1 MGKLNFTKEE
11 LETKYREKLDSFLD
25 DCDWITHVNGYMI
38 CSLVVNSLKDFKLET
53 TTEKLYKMYS
63 LKVKSLGLTDEEWR
77 TTYGISEIIGLIY
90 NLIEEGI

>member
-11 LETKYREKLDSFLD
+11 LETKYREKLDVFLD
-25 DCDWITHVNGYMI
+25 DCDWITHVTGYMV
-38 CSLVVNSLKDFKLET
+38 CSLVVNSLKDFKLEIA
-53 TTEKLYKMYS
+53 TEELYERYG

-90 NLIEEGI
+90 DLIEEEF